1 MFKNRVHSKVVTQI
15 TQVSVMNNN
24 NDIHKELMDKLDEL
38 TARLS
43 DIEKDTHHKDA
54 PVSADFAEQATE
66 SENDEVLAALED
78 ETNATIANIK
88 NSLKRMEEG
97 NYGICVDCGIDIPE
111 GRIKALPYTDKCFE
125 CADK

>member
-1 MFKNRVHSKVVTQI
+1 
-15 TQVSVMNNN
+15 MNNN
-24 NDIHKELMDKLDEL
+24 NDIHKQLMDKLDEL
-38 TARLS
+38 TSRLN
-43 DIEKDTHHKDA
+43 DIEKDTHHKDS

-66 SENDEVLAALED
+66 TENDEVLAALEA

-97 NYGICVDCGIDIPE
+97 NYGVCASCGIEIPE
-111 GRIKALPYTDKCFE
+111 ERIKALPYTDKCFE

>member
-66 SENDEVLAALED
+66 SEMMKYLRRWKMKPMQPLR
-78 ETNATIANIK
+78 I
-88 NSLKRMEEG
+88 SR
-97 NYGICVDCGIDIPE
+97 IP
-111 GRIKALPYTDKCFE
+111 
-125 CADK
+125 